1 MDMKEINLETSK
13 KITTG
18 FQIPEG
24 YFDTFSEKLLQ
35 ELPLKE
41 TKAISFYTRNKKWI
55 YAAAAVLVIML
66 SFPLVYQLEGNH
78 EQPSAAEIENYLT
91 QQSPIS
97 EDEIVN
103 LLEQEDINKLK
114 ITNSISK
121 ADLEEELYLNTELEK
136 YITN

>member
-1 MDMKEINLETSK
+1 MKEINLETNK

-35 ELPLKE
+35 ELPLNE
-41 TKAISFYTRNKKWI
+41 TKTISFYTRNKKWI

-66 SFPLVYQLEGNH
+66 SLPLVYQLERNQ

-97 EDEIVN
+97 EDELVN
-103 LLEQEDINKLK
+103 LLEQEDIDQLK
-114 ITNSISK
+114 TNSTITNEAI
-121 ADLEEELYLNTELEK
+121 EEELSSATDLEK

>member
-1 MDMKEINLETSK
+1 MDMKEINLETNK

-24 YFDTFSEKLLQ
+24 YFDDFSEKILE
-35 ELPLKE
+35 ELPQKE
-41 TKAISFYTRNKKWI
+41 TKTISFYARNKMWI
-55 YAAAAVLVIML
+55 YTAAAVLVVTL
-66 SFPLVYQLEGNH
+66 SLPLAYQLEGNH

>member
-1 MDMKEINLETSK
+1 
-13 KITTG
+13 
-18 FQIPEG
+18 
-24 YFDTFSEKLLQ
+24 
-35 ELPLKE
+35 
-41 TKAISFYTRNKKWI
+41 
-55 YAAAAVLVIML
+55 ML

>member
-1 MDMKEINLETSK
+1 MDMKEINLETNK

-41 TKAISFYTRNKKWI
+41 TKTISFYARNKMLI

-66 SFPLVYQLEGNH
+66 SLPLVYQLERNQ

-121 ADLEEELYLNTELEK
+121 ADLEEELYLNNELEK

>member
-1 MDMKEINLETSK
+1 MDMKEINLETNK

-24 YFDTFSEKLLQ
+24 YFDDFSEKILK
-35 ELPLKE
+35 ELPQKE
-41 TKAISFYTRNKKWI
+41 TKTISFYARNKMWI
-55 YAAAAVLVIML
+55 YTAAAVLVVTL
-66 SFPLVYQLEGNH
+66 SLPLAYQLEGNH

>member
-1 MDMKEINLETSK
+1 MDMKEINLETNK

-35 ELPLKE
+35 ELPLNE
-41 TKAISFYTRNKKWI
+41 TKTISFYTRNKKWI

-66 SFPLVYQLEGNH
+66 SLPLVYQLERNQ

-97 EDEIVN
+97 EDELVN
-103 LLEQEDINKLK
+103 LLEQEDIDQLK
-114 ITNSISK
+114 TNSTITNEAI
-121 ADLEEELYLNTELEK
+121 EEELSSATDLEK

>member
-1 MDMKEINLETSK
+1 MKEINLETNK

-24 YFDTFSEKLLQ
+24 YFDDFSEKILK
-35 ELPLKE
+35 ELPQKE
-41 TKAISFYTRNKKWI
+41 TKTISFYARNKMLI
-55 YAAAAVLVIML
+55 YTAAAVLVVTL
-66 SFPLVYQLEGNH
+66 SLPLAYQLEGNH

>member
-1 MDMKEINLETSK
+1 MNMKNINLETSK
-13 KITTG
+13 KITPG

-41 TKAISFYTRNKKWI
+41 MKTISFYTQNKKWI

-66 SFPLVYQLEGNH
+66 SLPLVYQLERNQ

-103 LLEQEDINKLK
+103 LLEQEDIDQLK
-114 ITNSISK
+114 TNSTITNEAI
-121 ADLEEELYLNTELEK
+121 EEELSAATDLEK